1 MAIVFPVCEAGC
13 LAPAHLS
20 FAHSVCRIFQKN
32 EHHGPAKPACDY
44 DACLLHCA
52 EDVALIESLEESKRV
67 ATDISDKVAEA
78 RETEVAINDSR
89 NK

>member
-1 MAIVFPVCEAGC
+1 MPGQ
-13 LAPAHLS
+13 PA
-20 FAHSVCRIFQKN
+20 R
-32 EHHGPAKPACDY
+32 PAS
-44 DACLLHCA
+44 

-78 RETEVAINDSR
+78 RETEVALNESR

>member
-1 MAIVFPVCEAGC
+1 MENCTRFELI
-13 LAPAHLS
+13 
-20 FAHSVCRIFQKN
+20 RIILPPLNPTPLTVNNIRKITS
-32 EHHGPAKPACDY
+32 PPS
-44 DACLLHCA
+44 

-78 RETEVAINDSR
+78 RETEGAINDSR

>member
-1 MAIVFPVCEAGC
+1 MKLESGICERSLTQVNGPSGFHQASSPT
-13 LAPAHLS
+13 PA
-20 FAHSVCRIFQKN
+20 N
-32 EHHGPAKPACDY
+32 NP
-44 DACLLHCA
+44 HCWPSHPRA

-78 RETEVAINDSR
+78 RETESAINDSR